1 MITLADV
8 RSALTL
14 PDFDP
19 TAAMLSM
26 APLGRSERRAEPPP
40 KQAGVLALLTGDDGN
55 LGVVLTRRADNL
67 NGHSGQM
74 SFPGGRR
81 EDDDANFE
89 ETALREASEELGI
102 ETGGVTLLGA
112 LTPLYIPPSHFD
124 VYPFVGYLMPLPPLL
139 PNPDEVAAVYIAPVA
154 ALLEPATRTMAVIET
169 MAGPREVPAF
179 VLCEQIVWGATAIM
193 LHELAVRIR
202 TVLG

>member
-102 ETGGVTLLGA
+102 ETGGVTLLG
-112 LTPLYIPPSHFD
+112 
-124 VYPFVGYLMPLPPLL
+124 
-139 PNPDEVAAVYIAPVA
+139 
-154 ALLEPATRTMAVIET
+154 R
-169 MAGPREVPAF
+169 
-179 VLCEQIVWGATAIM
+179 
-193 LHELAVRIR
+193 
-202 TVLG
+202 